1 MNDQF
6 NIFNT
11 KNLFLQMVLLR
22 AFKDNR
28 LGKNLESTHLV
39 KDLFLI
45 YIKNPQNLTIKKSNK
60 RGDKTYEKMS
70 AKRYGDKK

>member
-1 MNDQF
+1 MNDQL

-22 AFKDNR
+22 EFKDNR
-28 LGKNLESTHLV
+28 LGKNLESTHLI
-39 KDLFLI
+39 KDFFI

-60 RGDKTYEKMS
+60 SGDKTYEKMS